1 MKLLFENWRQYLNEE
16 QLLIEGRI
24 EDVKKKY
31 PDLDEKGLLDILID
45 KDPSGNQKYLA
56 WAAKQL
62 SQRED
67 PTSQTANYAAAN
79 IELYHK
85 LRAYIPSEY
94 KDINRI
100 KDLRDLERVASD
112 TYQEKAEKGEMV
124 KTQHVDTIRFEDV
137 YKVVE
142 FFHQRN
148 GIELTQ
154 SRNAGMVVLRGKHNV
169 GVNYSKAVVEIF
181 KELCFRSQ
189 EMKLVN
195 SDCYA
200 TGYVITLS
208 VIDV

>member
-24 EDVKKKY
+24 EDVKKRY
-31 PDLDEKGLLDILID
+31 PELDEKGLLDILID

-67 PTSQTANYAAAN
+67 PTSQTADYAAAN

-100 KDLRDLERVASD
+100 KDLRDLERIASD
-112 TYQEKAEKGEMV
+112 TYQKKAEKDRL
-124 KTQHVDTIRFEDV
+124 KRIAAK
-137 YKVVE
+137 YK
-142 FFHQRN
+142 HC
-148 GIELTQ
+148 LLYT
-154 SRNAGMVVLRGKHNV
+154 
-169 GVNYSKAVVEIF
+169 
-181 KELCFRSQ
+181 
-189 EMKLVN
+189 
-195 SDCYA
+195 SDA
-200 TGYVITLS
+200 A
-208 VIDV
+208 DEP